1 MLMIKDSIK
10 FNPVEVMLL
19 NHNANEKQSNKH
31 NPREKAIKSLTQTRR
46 RRRDERSGQR
56 LC

>member
-1 MLMIKDSIK
+1 MIKDCIK
-10 FNPVEVMLL
+10 FNLVEVMLL